1 MNRRMPSP
9 VVSIIIPNF
18 DNGRES
24 SRSGRDLLGALF
36 ESLDATLATEPVSF
50 EILVADDGSHDDS
63 LATCR
68 RWAVRTRPDGSPWLR
83 LIERPHCGV
92 LSRVLN
98 ELHAAARGRIIVR
111 LDGDIVLRTERWL
124 TPLVAMF
131 DADPRLGIV
140 TGTQLLPDG
149 SVYAFGDDLWGPRGY
164 RHIGRGAT
172 LADLPAERE
181 VDHAMGC
188 FQASRREVF
197 ESVGGYDEGVLRGQT
212 EEYGVRVRL
221 AGWRVKATN
230 RVLFEHWHVD
240 RLPRANRADRPESLE
255 ESLARFRERWGFDRL
270 APNLHAVVARHGETP
285 LWWRDHRLAGIEADA
300 NEWRGLESDPI
311 KQAEFG
317 DALASIGRVASLL
330 AERRSI
336 TLLGSGAG
344 TLLLT
349 LARQGWHA
357 RGFECRG
364 AASDLARALA
374 SRLAGQAA
382 GGSVEAVTVD
392 SLDVLPAESASA
404 DLVVINGSLERWWNP
419 VGMLEEARRIVRDDG
434 VVLLRAALRSTPL
447 DDPTAPGTH
456 CTLDELLALLRH
468 VGGLTA
474 LAGPEGAPRLIERAG
489 VPAWCEV
496 LLCPTKAQVGRGYFS
511 VAIKSS
517 NGPRA
522 ASAAGAAATI

>member
-1 MNRRMPSP
+1 MNRTMAAP

-24 SRSGRDLLGALF
+24 SHSGRDLIGALF
-36 ESLDATLATEPVSF
+36 ASLDATLATESVPY
-50 EILVADDGSHDDS
+50 EIIVADDGSRDDS

-68 RWAVRTRPDGSPWLR
+68 NWAARRRPDGEPWLR

-98 ELHAAARGRIIVR
+98 ELHAAARGSIIAR
-111 LDGDIVLRTERWL
+111 LDGDIVLRTDRWL

-131 DADPRLGIV
+131 EADEALGIV

-164 RHIGRGAT
+164 RHIGRGARY
-172 LADLPAERE
+172 DELPAERE
-181 VDHAMGC
+181 IDHAMGC
-188 FQASRREVF
+188 FQVSRRAVF
-197 ESVGGYDEGVLRGQT
+197 ESVGGYDESVLRGQT

-221 AGWRVKATN
+221 AGWRVKATS
-230 RVLFEHWHVD
+230 RVAFEHWHVD
-240 RLPRANRADRPESLE
+240 RLPRANRADRPESLD

-270 APNLHAVVARHGETP
+270 APNLHAVVVRHGETP

-300 NEWRGLESDPI
+300 NEWRALESDPI
-311 KQAEFG
+311 RQAEFG
-317 DALASIGRVASLL
+317 DALACIGRVASLL

-336 TLLGSGAG
+336 TILGSGAG

-349 LARQGWHA
+349 LARQGWQA

-374 SRLAGQAA
+374 ARVAGQPIA
-382 GGSVEAVTVD
+382 GRVEAVTVD

-404 DLVVINGSLERWWNP
+404 DLVVMNGSLERWWNP
-419 VGMLEEARRIVRDDG
+419 VGMLEEARRIVRHDG
-434 VVLLRAALRSTPL
+434 IVLLRTALRSTPL

-468 VGGLTA
+468 VGGLAA
-474 LAGPEGAPRLIERAG
+474 LTGPEGAPRLIERAG

-517 NGPRA
+517 NGP
-522 ASAAGAAATI
+522 ASAAAAAATI